1 MTDEQFARLGPLA
14 REIVETDRLIEIER
28 NSDVIDALFLRD
40 LKKRAAELKR
50 GAEALWGHRIKSDN
64 KARS

>member
-28 NSDVIDALFLRD
+28 NADAIDGFFLRD
-40 LKKRAAELKR
+40 LKVRRADLKR
-50 GAEALWGHRIKSDN
+50 RADALWGGPLSKG

>member
-28 NSDVIDALFLRD
+28 SADAIDGFFLRD
-40 LKKRAAELKR
+40 LKVRRADLKR
-50 GAEALWGHRIKSDN
+50 RADALWGGPPSKGM
-64 KARS
+64 ARP